1 MEGTLLVTPAE
12 LKSTASTFQGKAG
25 EVKTLHDEMIAKVN
39 ALSGSWTGEASDAY
53 KAKFSSLQASMD
65 KINRM
70 IMEHVNDLNTMADE
84 YETAESA
91 ATNAANELPNS
102 TLD

>member
-12 LKSTASTFQGKAG
+12 LKTTASTFQGKAG
-25 EVKTLHDEMIAKVN
+25 EVKSLNDEMISKVN
-39 ALSGSWTGEASDAY
+39 ALSGSWTGDASTAY
-53 KAKFSSLQASMD
+53 KGKFSSLQASMD

-70 IMEHVNDLNTMADE
+70 IMEHVNDLNNMADE
-84 YETAESA
+84 YERAESA
-91 ATNAANELPNS
+91 AMTAASELPAS

>member
-12 LKSTASTFQGKAG
+12 LKNTANTFQSKAG
-25 EVKTLHDEMIAKVN
+25 EVKSLHDEMMSKVS
-39 ALSGSWTGEASDAY
+39 ALSGSWTGGASEAY
-53 KAKFSSLQASMD
+53 NGKFRSLQASIE

-70 IMEHVNDLNTMADE
+70 IMEHVNDLNNMADE
-84 YETAESA
+84 YERAETA
-91 ATNAANELPNS
+91 ATNAANDLPAS

>member
-12 LKSTASTFQGKAG
+12 LKNTASTFQGKAG
-25 EVKTLHDEMIAKVN
+25 EVKTLHDEMISKVN
-39 ALSGSWTGEASDAY
+39 SLSGSWTGEASEAY
-53 KAKFSSLQASMD
+53 KSKFSSLQTSMD

-84 YETAESA
+84 FEAAETAA
-91 ATNAANELPNS
+91 MNAANELPASN
-102 TLD
+102 LD

>member
-12 LKSTASTFQGKAG
+12 LKTTASTFQGKAG
-25 EVKTLHDEMIAKVN
+25 EVKSLHDEMMNKVD
-39 ALSGSWTGEASDAY
+39 ALSGSWTGEAAEAY
-53 KAKFSSLQASMD
+53 KGKFKALQASID

-70 IMEHVNDLNTMADE
+70 IMEHVNDLNNMAEE
-84 YETAESA
+84 YERAESTA
-91 ATNAANELPNS
+91 MNAANELPAS

>member
-25 EVKTLHDEMIAKVN
+25 EVKTLHDEMISKVN
-39 ALSGSWTGEASDAY
+39 ALSGSWTGDAAEAY
-53 KAKFSSLQASMD
+53 KSKFASLQASMD

-84 YETAESA
+84 YETAESTA
-91 ATNAANELPNS
+91 ANAANELPNS
-102 TLD
+102 SLD

>member
-1 MEGTLLVTPAE
+1 MEGTLLVTPSE
-12 LKSTASTFQGKAG
+12 LINKAGSFSSKAG

-39 ALSGSWTGEASDAY
+39 SLSGSWTGEASEAY
-53 KAKFSSLQASMD
+53 RGKFNALQASMD

-70 IMEHVNDLNTMADE
+70 IMEHSRDLQEMAEKYQTAENQAQSAANDLPA
-84 YETAESA
+84 
-91 ATNAANELPNS
+91 S

>member
-12 LKSTASTFQGKAG
+12 LKNTASVFQGKAG
-25 EVKTLHDEMIAKVN
+25 EVKTLHDDMISKVN

-53 KAKFSSLQASMD
+53 RNKFAALQASMD

-70 IMEHVNDLNTMADE
+70 IMEHVNDLNVMAE
-84 YETAESA
+84 QYEA
-91 ATNAANELPNS
+91 ADKGAQNIANELPAS
-102 TLD
+102 SLD